1 MLGLHFFPVCVF
13 KKLGKNEATD
23 LAVSQLL
30 GSTIA
35 IISAHVPGLQMWA
48 SASQGPSSS
57 SPKQW
62 KCDGHVQIYNSV
74 SARSPLRKSKKTKK
88 YRERSVS
95 ALTDLVPHKM
105 AEALQTSSGIE
116 PKSPDSLLLTL
127 TTKPVLGMSLR
138 KVTLLGSNLAS
149 VTDFKRIETPHS

>member
-1 MLGLHFFPVCVF
+1 MLGLYFFRVCIF
-13 KKLGKNEATD
+13 EKSGKNEATD

-74 SARSPLRKSKKTKK
+74 SARSLRKSKKTKK